1 MYINK
6 IVVSFCLF
14 RIKGVSLC
22 LVSLCLVS
30 FCLVSLCHGTE
41 DGPHIKNSLK
51 SEIIVSG

>member
-14 RIKGVSLC
+14 CIKGVSLC
-22 LVSLCLVS
+22 IVSLYLVS